1 MLNYALTNINYAELV
16 QHHFRCLI
24 TFAELLFLYL
34 FDACKLFCV
43 TLQSKFVKWLTCQ
56 SHTSN
61 DSQPVRYVLRQ
72 HAAIL
77 QANIFTAK

>member
-43 TLQSKFVKWLTCQ
+43 TLQSKFVK
-56 SHTSN
+56 
-61 DSQPVRYVLRQ
+61 
-72 HAAIL
+72 
-77 QANIFTAK
+77 